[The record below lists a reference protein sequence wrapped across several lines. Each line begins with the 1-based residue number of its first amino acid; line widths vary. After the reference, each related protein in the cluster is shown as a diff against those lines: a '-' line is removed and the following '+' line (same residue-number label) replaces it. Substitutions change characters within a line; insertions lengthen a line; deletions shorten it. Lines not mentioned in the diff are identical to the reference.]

1 MKKRILT
8 GLIGGALLFVVLL
21 LLPPI
26 FLTIAL
32 SGVCGLAMYEVLIVS
47 RFVGHRGLTVSAVVF
62 SMLTPFFTLLP
73 GTMPAIVV
81 IFLYILFLSIVQ
93 IKYHETLTME
103 RIGFV
108 FFVSVV
114 FPIAFSCLSYLRTF
128 SLRGSDS
135 DGLFYV
141 FLGLIIPW
149 MCDMGAYFVGTFFGR
164 HKLCPK
170 ISPKKTVEG
179 AVGGIVVSILSA
191 LLAAFL
197 YQILALGDSA
207 SVCYWQ
213 IALLALVGA
222 PLSMVGDL
230 MASLIKRQCQVKDFG
245 HIMPGHGG
253 VMDRFD
259 SLMLTA
265 PLLFMIVHY
274 WPLVY

>member
-1 MKKRILT
+1 MKTRILT
-8 GLIGGALLFVVLL
+8 GLIGGALLFIVLL

-32 SGVCGLAMYEVLIVS
+32 SVVCGLAMYEVLIVS
-47 RFVGHRGLTVSAVVF
+47 RFVGHRGLTTAAVVF

-73 GTMPAIVV
+73 GTMPAIAVL
-81 IFLYILFLSIVQ
+81 FLYVALLSFFQ

-114 FPIAFSCLSYLRTF
+114 FPIAFSCLAYLRIF
-128 SLRGSDS
+128 SLRESGGDS
-135 DGLFYV
+135 LFYV
-141 FLGLIIPW
+141 FLALIIPW
-149 MCDMGAYFVGTFFGR
+149 MCDMGAYFVGTFWGT

-179 AVGGIVVSILSA
+179 AVGGVVVSLLSA
-191 LLAAFL
+191 LAAAWL
-197 YQILALGDSA
+197 YQVLSLGDTA

-213 IALLALVGA
+213 IAVLALVGA
-222 PLSMVGDL
+222 PLSMMGDL
-230 MASLIKRQCQVKDFG
+230 MASLIKRQCRVKDFG

-253 VMDRFD
+253 IMDRFD

-265 PLLFMIVHY
+265 PLLFMVVHY
-274 WPLVY
+274 WPLIY

>member
-1 MKKRILT
+1 
-8 GLIGGALLFVVLL
+8 
-21 LLPPI
+21 
-26 FLTIAL
+26 
-32 SGVCGLAMYEVLIVS
+32 
-47 RFVGHRGLTVSAVVF
+47 
-62 SMLTPFFTLLP
+62 
-73 GTMPAIVV
+73 
-81 IFLYILFLSIVQ
+81 
-93 IKYHETLTME
+93 ME